1 MKLTRLITASAIA
14 LLPLAAG
21 ATNLVIPAAGTGP
34 GFNDSRWE
42 TEVTLHN
49 SASRAVDVLMT
60 FRDAEGVAVAQ
71 SRHLPA
77 RQTIAIQDI
86 VKTVFGRETATGAI
100 EITDTDSDPRNIAVT
115 SRTSNVTAN
124 GEFGQDIPA
133 IAVADAAQTDDVTA
147 ITGPSSAVKFR
158 FNFGLYVVSEATVRW
173 ELIRADG
180 TVAATKSV
188 DYRGA
193 TQHQYNQGVASLLEA
208 TPQDSDVIHATV
220 TKGGAVFYGSVI
232 NQQSNDPSFVPG
244 VITKVDP
251 TIRLVGI
258 DRDLNGTV
266 DIADANGDG
275 VLDSAIDAYTFGFPS
290 FFRIVTAAEGGN
302 DVTFEILS
310 STSDARLVDGIGTI
324 QLVASVAL
332 KGTTGELKVRVTADG
347 KSTVLTL
354 PVKFF

>member
-1 MKLTRLITASAIA
+1 MKLTRLITASLIA

-34 GFNDSRWE
+34 GFNNSRWQ

-49 SASRAVDVLMT
+49 STSRAVDVLMT
-60 FRDAEGVAVAQ
+60 FRDAEGISVTQ

-77 RQTIAIQDI
+77 RQTISIQDI
-86 VKTVFGRETATGAI
+86 VKTVFNRDTATGAI
-100 EITDTDSDPRNIAVT
+100 EIVDTDSDPRNIAVT
-115 SRTSNVTAN
+115 SRTSNVTDD

-133 IAVADAAQTDDVTA
+133 IAIADAAHTGDVTA
-147 ITGPSSAVKFR
+147 LTGPSSATKFR
-158 FNFGLYVVSEATVRW
+158 FNFGLYLVSEATVRW

-188 DYRGA
+188 DYTGA
-193 TQHQYNQGVASLLEA
+193 TQHQYNQGVLSLLEA
-208 TPQDSDVIHATV
+208 TPQDNDVIHATV
-220 TKGGAVFYGSVI
+220 TKGSAVFYGSVI

-251 TIRLVGI
+251 SIRLVGI

-275 VLDSAIDAYTFGFPS
+275 VLDAAIDAFTFGFPS
-290 FFRIVTAAEGGN
+290 FFRIVTLAEGGN
-302 DVTFEILS
+302 NVTFEILS
-310 STSDARLVDGIGTI
+310 STSDARLIDEIGTI
-324 QLVASVAL
+324 QLVAGAHL

>member
-21 ATNLVIPAAGTGP
+21 ATNLVIPAAGSGP
-34 GFNDSRWE
+34 GFNDSRWQS
-42 TEVTLHN
+42 EVTLHN
-49 SASRAVDVLMT
+49 STSRPVDVLMT
-60 FRDAEGVAVAQ
+60 FRDSEGVSVTQ
-71 SRHLPA
+71 TQHLPA
-77 RQTIAIQDI
+77 RRTIAIQDI
-86 VKTVFGRETATGAI
+86 VRTVFGRETATGAI
-100 EITDTDSDPRNIAVT
+100 EIADTDSDPRNIAVT
-115 SRTSNVTAN
+115 SRTSNVTDS

-133 IAVADAAQTDDVTA
+133 IAIADAAQTGDVTA

-158 FNFGLYVVSEATVRW
+158 FNFGLYLVSEATVRW

-180 TVAATKSV
+180 TVAATKDV

-193 TQHQYNQGVASLLEA
+193 TQHQYNQGVVSLLLSTA
-208 TPQDSDVIHATV
+208 QDNDVIHATL
-220 TKGGAVFYGSVI
+220 TKGAAVFYGSVI

-275 VLDSAIDAYTFGFPS
+275 VLDSAIDAFTFGFPS
-290 FFRIVTAAEGGN
+290 FFRIVTVAEGGN

-310 STSDARLVDGIGTI
+310 STSDARLIDDIGTI
-324 QLVASVAL
+324 QLVAGAHL
-332 KGTTGELKVRVTADG
+332 KGTTGEVKVRVTADG
-347 KSTVLTL
+347 KSTVVTL
-354 PVKFF
+354 PVRFL